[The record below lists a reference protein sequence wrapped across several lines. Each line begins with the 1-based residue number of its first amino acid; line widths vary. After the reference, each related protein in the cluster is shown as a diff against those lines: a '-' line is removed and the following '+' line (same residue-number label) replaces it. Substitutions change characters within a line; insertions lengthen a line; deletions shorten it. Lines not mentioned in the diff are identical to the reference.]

1 VTKIHFDLDHKLS
14 IQALF
19 YFLQIIPEELLR
31 RFKGEFPGEIKLE
44 TQKGDIHTIAV
55 AKNQEKY
62 VLTLGWS
69 RFVEIYDLHMG
80 DSLILKYN
88 GNSQFDVIIFDNL
101 GREKALSV
109 VLDPF
114 MNQVKDRRSGT
125 HEIG

>member
-1 VTKIHFDLDHKLS
+1 
-14 IQALF
+14 
-19 YFLQIIPEELLR
+19 
-31 RFKGEFPGEIKLE
+31 
-44 TQKGDIHTIAV
+44 
-55 AKNQEKY
+55 
-62 VLTLGWS
+62 
-69 RFVEIYDLHMG
+69 MG

-114 MNQVKDRRSGT
+114 MNQVQDRRSGT